1 MHFLLPS
8 TDIRTTGNEKDMDHN
23 MNKENRKMN
32 RRKSC
37 SKNEPSLMY
46 EFHEN
51 KKVSEENVGS
61 IPTTASHYIYVD
73 SCPKL
78 KV

>member
-8 TDIRTTGNEKDMDHN
+8 IDIRTTGNEKDIDHN
-23 MNKENRKMN
+23 MNKENRKTN

-51 KKVSEENVGS
+51 KNVSEEHVGS
-61 IPTTASHYIYVD
+61 ITTASHYIYVD

>member
-1 MHFLLPS
+1 MHFSLPS
-8 TDIRTTGNEKDMDHN
+8 IGIRTTGNDKDIDHN
-23 MNKENRKMN
+23 MNKENRKIN

-37 SKNEPSLMY
+37 SKNEQSLMY

-51 KKVSEENVGS
+51 KNGSEENVGS
-61 IPTTASHYIYVD
+61 ITSASHYIYVD
-73 SCPKL
+73 SCPRL

>member
-8 TDIRTTGNEKDMDHN
+8 IDIRTTGNEKDIDHN
-23 MNKENRKMN
+23 TNKENRKKN

-46 EFHEN
+46 EFHES
-51 KKVSEENVGS
+51 KKVSEEHVGS
-61 IPTTASHYIYVD
+61 TTTASHYIYVD

>member
-8 TDIRTTGNEKDMDHN
+8 IDIRTTGNEKDIDHN
-23 MNKENRKMN
+23 MNEENRKMN

-51 KKVSEENVGS
+51 KKLRNFVEKN
-61 IPTTASHYIYVD
+61 
-73 SCPKL
+73 CPGPERRLTDHKMRTL
-78 KV
+78 AE